1 MQHFTLDQIKQII
14 EAVPTAC
21 KGSSKLS
28 SQRKQLM
35 ILVTFWHGLR
45 ASETCA
51 LRGENIKHGYVRT
64 PRLKGSNSCAQ
75 PYQYH
80 PDPLLDE
87 SAALTEL
94 SAKVGDRELIFPL
107 GRFGFND
114 FFKKAVI
121 HAGLNPLLAHPHVL
135 KHSIA
140 MATIKAGI
148 EVTRQRLGHKNLSST
163 GFYLNISEETAATQ
177 INTLLGI

>member
-21 KGSSKLS
+21 KGSSKLTA
-28 SQRKQLM
+28 QRKQIM

-64 PRLKGSNSCAQ
+64 PRLKHSEKCSQ
-75 PYQYH
+75 PYQYY
-80 PDPLLDE
+80 PDPVLDE
-87 SAALTEL
+87 SAKLTLL
-94 SAKVGDRELIFPL
+94 SSQVDDRDLIFPMS
-107 GRFGFND
+107 RFGFND

-135 KHSIA
+135 KHSLA
-140 MATIKAGI
+140 MAIIGTGIK
-148 EVTRQRLGHKNLSST
+148 ETQTRLGHKNLSST
-163 GFYLNISEETAATQ
+163 GFYLDLSEEEAAKR
-177 INTLLGI
+177 INAYLGI